1 MKTQLCFDL
10 FVAEHREQLVLQCI
24 ASLVSPHFAEQVVA
38 FDDLVRDERAG
49 DSLLWGIYA
58 QTRWQRTSGRW
69 SVNDDGRI
77 AQQTWWSAMN
87 ARLIA
92 PLLLALCAV
101 HKKRVSIS
109 GLVTSDAMVEAWMDH
124 ASQPLD
130 NATYWKCHSKALD
143 LAAPECAHLLNDMP
157 VLERQF
163 ALGWI
168 VTAHDL
174 GKLDVVST
182 TRDLAISNN
191 RIFLPPCVLTE
202 SSSSS
207 SKLSE
212 QQHAFVRRVQ
222 RRRPTLNP
230 KL

>member
-1 MKTQLCFDL
+1 MKSQLCFDL
-10 FVAEHREQLVLQCI
+10 FDAEHREQLVLQCI
-24 ASLVSPHFAEQVVA
+24 ASLVSPHFAEQVFA
-38 FDDLVRDERAG
+38 FDDLVRDERAR

-77 AQQTWWSAMN
+77 TQQTWWSAMN

-130 NATYWKCHSKALD
+130 NSLYWRCHSTALD
-143 LAAPECAHLLNDMP
+143 LAAPECAHLLSGMP

-168 VTAHDL
+168 VTAHEL
-174 GKLDVVST
+174 GKLDIVST

-202 SSSSS
+202 ESSN

-212 QQHAFVRRVQ
+212 QQRAFVRRVQ
-222 RRRPTLNP
+222 RRLKP